1 MTASR
6 DPGQL
11 IRAYLE
17 LGPTEL
23 PRTSYE
29 AVDERV
35 QRTGQQVVIG
45 PWQNPRLS
53 ILSRAAVG
61 VAAVI
66 VAATIGILLLRGP
79 ATIGPGGLQPSSS
92 PPPSPSQAVSP
103 SVLESASGV
112 EGPSASPDGALP
124 YRWPGPLAAG
134 KYTTSLSWDPSLVFG
149 FVVGD
154 GWEGR
159 DIGVVKGERMAV
171 LFYPVRAVTTDVC
184 KRTPLTEAPFSPASF
199 VTALKKVVTITAG
212 PRSDSVDSRPATYV
226 EFAAGPPVGCSAT
239 EFALFEMSTQTCGE
253 GCGDL
258 RGVWNGLEFGGV
270 REHHRLWIMD
280 VGRRMVVV
288 DARWTDAATPVDLS
302 ELQAV
307 VDSVYLETP
316 LATQPPAPA
325 SIAP

>member
-17 LGPTEL
+17 DGPTEL
-23 PRTSYE
+23 PRSSYQ

-35 QRTGQQVVIG
+35 QRTRQRVVIG
-45 PWQNPRLS
+45 PWKSPRLT
-53 ILSRAAVG
+53 ILSRAVIG

-66 VAATIGILLLRGP
+66 IFATIGVLLLRGP
-79 ATIGPGGLQPSSS
+79 ALTGPGGLQPSSA
-92 PPPSPSQAVSP
+92 PPPSPAVSP
-103 SVLESASGV
+103 SVGASPSV
-112 EGPSASPDGALP
+112 IVAPSASPDGALL

-134 KYTTSLSWDPSLVFG
+134 RYATSLSWDPSLVFG

-154 GWEGR
+154 GWDGS

-171 LFYPVRAVTTDVC
+171 LFYPVRAVTTNAC

-212 PRSDSVDSRPATYV
+212 PRADTVDSRTATYV
-226 EFAAGPPVGCSAT
+226 EFAAGPPVGCAAT
-239 EFALFEMSTQTCGE
+239 EFALFEMATQTCGE
-253 GCGDL
+253 GCGGL
-258 RGVWNGLEFGGV
+258 GGVWNGLEFGGV
-270 REHHRLWIMD
+270 KEHHRLWIMD

-288 DARWTDAATPVDLS
+288 DAKWTDAATTADLS

-316 LATQPPAPA
+316 LATQPPVPA
-325 SIAP
+325 SITP